1 MHPKTF
7 NTIFNMDKY
16 VVKYTDKG
24 GDLSSVWVY
33 AGSKEEAKQNAKNE
47 YWDIVDIVM
56 VSKL

>member
-1 MHPKTF
+1 
-7 NTIFNMDKY
+7 MDKY
-16 VVKYTDKG
+16 IVKYTDKR

-33 AGSKEEAKQNAKNE
+33 ANSVEEAKQNAKNE

>member
-1 MHPKTF
+1 
-7 NTIFNMDKY
+7 MDKY
-16 VVKYTDKG
+16 MVKYTDKS